1 MDKPNL
7 TVINAIDAITIL
19 IVGLNFQI
27 SMHADTVKQLG
38 GIAGQSSSAAGIG
51 RFCYGI
57 VIER

>member
-1 MDKPNL
+1 M
-7 TVINAIDAITIL
+7 IDATDATSIL

-51 RFCYGI
+51 QFCYGI